1 MLSAHDLRLLAS
13 ELTQAD
19 KLREQQLFQLSQ
31 SRYLGVGNPDT
42 TKREWLTNVAKD
54 SYASYIGHPGVLAHM
69 SLAQGQTEAETR
81 LQFLDKLAKAG
92 TQPEKEKENGDK

>member
-1 MLSAHDLRLLAS
+1 M
-13 ELTQAD
+13 AD

-42 TKREWLTNVAKD
+42 SKQEWQTNVARD
-54 SYASYIGHPGVLAHM
+54 SYASYLGHPGVLAHM

-81 LQFLDKLAKAG
+81 LQFLDRLAKAG
-92 TQPEKEKENGDK
+92 TSENGEK